1 MTAATWTEIAAGRSA
16 DMPPARAAVVLL
28 LCAVHV
34 ASGARPE
41 APARIIRKPYARSAV
56 RRLPGASRGCDA
68 ADALFTLRGG
78 DTSSFWRSWLRSVLS
93 KLGIFTK
100 KGKLLV
106 IGLDNAGTLLRPT
119 IHDCL
124 AHVHAVVLLQARVHC
139 SRC

>member
-1 MTAATWTEIAAGRSA
+1 
-16 DMPPARAAVVLL
+16 MPPARAALVLL

-41 APARIIRKPYARSAV
+41 APARIIRKPHARSAV
-56 RRLPGASRGCDA
+56 RRLPGASRGCNA

-106 IGLDNAGTLLRPT
+106 IGLDNAGTLLLCQPSTTVSHTHALLCCPRQEY
-119 IHDCL
+119 IAHD
-124 AHVHAVVLLQARVHC
+124 VDEE
-139 SRC
+139 

>member
-1 MTAATWTEIAAGRSA
+1 
-16 DMPPARAAVVLL
+16 MPPARAALVLL

-41 APARIIRKPYARSAV
+41 VPARIIRQPYARSAV

-78 DTSSFWRSWLRSVLS
+78 NTSSFWRSWLRSVLS

-106 IGLDNAGTLLRPT
+106 IGLDNAGTLLGQPPTTASHTHARLCRPRQEY
-119 IHDCL
+119 IAHD
-124 AHVHAVVLLQARVHC
+124 VDEE
-139 SRC
+139 

>member
-1 MTAATWTEIAAGRSA
+1 
-16 DMPPARAAVVLL
+16 MPPARAALVLL

-41 APARIIRKPYARSAV
+41 VPARIIRQPYARSAV

-106 IGLDNAGTLLRPT
+106 IGLDNAGPLLGQPPT
-119 IHDCL
+119 AVSHT
-124 AHVHAVVLLQARVHC
+124 HARFVSPQARVHC
-139 SRC
+139 LRC